1 MEESIWEKSKKRREK
16 YISTTYA
23 IDVIRREAKAME
35 DGCENI
41 KVRFTKM
48 NVPAGIGIL
57 TEYASVISSDASI
70 MKVTQ
75 DDVDSNLK
83 DINGQIKRHTYG
95 FTVFSNEY
103 RFLVFRAEMSMYY
116 PISFYPDE
124 DIYKEIESRFNEKN
138 SLNKSESKGKVI
150 IVKNPDQL
158 NSFLEAVFETRKLQ
172 AVLQALSKNK

>member
-1 MEESIWEKSKKRREK
+1 
-16 YISTTYA
+16 
-23 IDVIRREAKAME
+23 
-35 DGCENI
+35 
-41 KVRFTKM
+41 
-48 NVPAGIGIL
+48 
-57 TEYASVISSDASI
+57 
-70 MKVTQ
+70 
-75 DDVDSNLK
+75 
-83 DINGQIKRHTYG
+83 
-95 FTVFSNEY
+95 
-103 RFLVFRAEMSMYY
+103 MSMYY